1 MKLFSI
7 AGSIALVLLIAPLAA
22 LAQGEV
28 NVYSARHYD
37 ADQLIY
43 DAFTEQ
49 TGIEVRV
56 LQGSSDQL
64 VERIK
69 REGVA
74 SPADVLITVD
84 AGRLWRAEED
94 GLFQPVDSAVLD
106 QRIPANLRHPDGLWF
121 GFSQRLRL
129 IYYSKDRFDAAR
141 VQRYEDLADPSLG
154 DVICIRSSNNIY
166 NQSLLASMI
175 EAHGAAEAQQW
186 VEGMVANLA
195 RPPQGGDTDQLR
207 SVAAGECDLAVA
219 NHYYYARL
227 VESDNA
233 ADRRVA
239 EQLGV
244 ILPNQ
249 DGRGAHV
256 NVGGAGVVAGAPN
269 ADNAVKLLE
278 FLASDEAQQ
287 LFAGGN
293 YEYPVVDGVARQ
305 ESLTELG
312 KIRLDPVSV
321 STLGSLNPEAVRVAD
336 RAGWR

>member
-1 MKLFSI
+1 MKTFRV
-7 AGSIALVLLIAPLAA
+7 AASIALAVLIAPLAA
-22 LAQGEV
+22 LAQDEV

-84 AGRLWRAEED
+84 AGRLWRAEEE
-94 GLFQPVDSAVLD
+94 GLFQPVDSAVLER
-106 QRIPANLRHPDGLWF
+106 RIPANLRHPDGLWF

-129 IYYSKDRFDAAR
+129 IYYRKDRFDAAR

-166 NQSLLASMI
+166 NQSLLASII
-175 EAHGAAEAQQW
+175 EAHGAAEAQRW

-207 SVAAGECDLAVA
+207 GVAAGECDVAVA

-227 VESDNA
+227 IESDDA

-269 ADNAVKLLE
+269 ADNAVKLME
-278 FLASDEAQQ
+278 FLASDEAQR

-293 YEYPVVDGVARQ
+293 YEYPVVDGVASHD
-305 ESLTELG
+305 SLTDLG
-312 KIRLDPVSV
+312 EIRLDPVSV

>member
-7 AGSIALVLLIAPLAA
+7 AGSIALVLLIAPLVA